1 MVGDVEEAI
10 SECLRIVHMDKY
22 LNLLAQVKTAK
33 ANSTARQVPRCYKIK
48 LAYLIG
54 YLLQLPT

>member
-22 LNLLAQVKTAK
+22 PNLHGHII
-33 ANSTARQVPRCYKIK
+33 P
-48 LAYLIG
+48 
-54 YLLQLPT
+54 YLLVIGIKFVDE

>member
-22 LNLLAQVKTAK
+22 LNLLAQ
-33 ANSTARQVPRCYKIK
+33 NILYF
-48 LAYLIG
+48 LITG
-54 YLLQLPT
+54 TGFVDE